1 MKKITELNERR
12 KLKEDLACEKLKHI
26 SSVLKYKYSINNT
39 YEINKNEYSIIIKEE
54 EVFVNH
60 TYAID
65 NLLKIDVDMETQIIR
80 RAFCMYVAEI
90 MSGII

>member
-39 YEINKNEYSIIIKEE
+39 YEINRNEYCIIIDEE

-60 TYAID
+60 TYDID
-65 NLLKIDVDMETQIIR
+65 KLLKIDVEMETRIIR
-80 RAFCMYVAEI
+80 GAFCMYVAEI

>member
-26 SSVLKYKYSINNT
+26 SNVLNYKYSLNNT
-39 YEINKNEYSIIIKEE
+39 YKINKNEYSIIIDEE
-54 EVFVNH
+54 EVFANH
-60 TYAID
+60 TYDID
-65 NLLKIDVDMETQIIR
+65 KLIKIDVDMETQIIR
-80 RAFCMYVAEI
+80 RAFCMYIAEI